1 MTNNTFKS
9 KGRIIGD
16 FIYNNNYDFLIQFIH
31 GALLTLAFHPF
42 DIFLVIPIAFSGFL
56 WCLENQLLV
65 SKTKREFFWKG
76 FSNAFVF
83 FCGHF
88 ITSMYWVASPL
99 FIDIKQYWFL
109 LPFALVILPV
119 FLSSFYAFISGL
131 ICWKF
136 IANRV
141 IDDNSKLKTPFF
153 RIVTAFLFS
162 TGFFIAELIRA
173 NFLIP
178 FPWNLLGYASNYSLS
193 LMQMAAFTGVYG
205 LSLLLYFVGTIPY
218 TKNPFAISVVTA
230 AVVLITLS
238 GNSRLK
244 QSHSSEKIKNK
255 FVTLYVVQPN
265 LQHHYHQYE
274 KKLAALSKTTSM
286 VNDKSLSAQTPK
298 DSKIKFIILP
308 ESAIPFTI
316 NKYQNSLFDD
326 LMSKYST
333 NSFLVSG
340 VDRYDNNLQRY
351 YNSMIVINSQGDII
365 DSYDKTILTP
375 FGEYIPGY
383 GLLRLFLKPIVSASY
398 GFVPGANKRNIRLYS
413 EHPDTLTEPLV
424 AIPMICFESIFT
436 PLTHPRDNTHAD
448 LIINIT
454 NDSWFGSSIGPYQH
468 FAMAR
473 MRAIEYGVPLVR
485 AAKTG
490 ISAVINS
497 YGKIVEEI
505 KLDGEGVIVAEMP
518 EDKVDTFYMKVVHAI
533 HGNKF

>member
-1 MTNNTFKS
+1 MTNNTPKFTS
-9 KGRIIGD
+9 KRRIIID
-16 FIYNNNYDFLIQFIH
+16 FVYNNNYDFIIQFIH

-65 SKTKREFFWKG
+65 SKTRREFFWKG
-76 FSNAFVF
+76 FSNAFIF
-83 FCGHF
+83 FFGHF
-88 ITSMYWVASPL
+88 ITSMYWVAAPL

-109 LPFALVILPV
+109 LPFALVVLPV
-119 FLSSFYAFISGL
+119 FLSSFYGLISGF
-131 ICWKF
+131 ICWNF
-136 IANRV
+136 INA
-141 IDDNSKLKTPFF
+141 KLKNPYQ

-162 TGFFIAELIRA
+162 IGFFVAELIRA

-178 FPWNLLGYASNYSLS
+178 FPWNLLGYATNYSLS
-193 LMQMAAFTGVYG
+193 LMQMAAYTGVYG

-238 GNSRLK
+238 GNNRLK
-244 QSHSSEKIKNK
+244 QSYSDEKTKNK

-326 LMSKYST
+326 LMSKYSI

-351 YNSMIVINSQGDII
+351 YNSMIVINSDGDII

-383 GLLRLFLKPIVSASY
+383 GLLRFFLKPIVSASY
-398 GFVPGANKRNIRLYS
+398 GFVPGSSTRNIRLYS
-413 EHPDTLTEPLV
+413 EDPEVSAEPLI

-436 PLTHPRDNTHAD
+436 PLTHPRDNTNAD

-454 NDSWFGSSIGPYQH
+454 NDSWLGNSIGPYQH
-468 FAMAR
+468 FTMAR
-473 MRAIEYGVPLVR
+473 MRAIEYGVPVVR

-497 YGKIVEEI
+497 YGKVVEEI
-505 KLDGEGVIVAEMP
+505 KLDGEGVIVADMP
-518 EDKVDTFYMKVVHAI
+518 EDKVNTFYMKVVHAI